1 MDAWTAK
8 RFRLPAGLLKIFE
21 EEDENEGEDEY

>member
-21 EEDENEGEDEY
+21 EDENEGEDEY